1 MPKIFICFYM
11 PSETFFTD
19 EIHIMV
25 GFYGKDREQIKIY
38 IDLNL

>member
-1 MPKIFICFYM
+1 MTVSNPLININRV
-11 PSETFFTD
+11 
-19 EIHIMV
+19 MV